1 MVEEFMPV
9 PQLCRLILTVYED
22 DLCNPTWLPP
32 EGGLNLA
39 KEGDY
44 AVLLDNKLGQTKF
57 DGGYV
62 HNGGR
67 GGGIVGVD
75 CGSESGQ
82 VGEQNQM
89 LCYCTCMSLNL
100 ADVINFVV
108 AARHDGCRW
117 WWWWCQWL
125 GMRDGGR
132 QLWIVNGCEKKGK
145 RNVGLPT
152 CRWFCLSQNGVV

>member
-9 PQLCRLILTVYED
+9 PQLCRLILMFMKMIFVTQPGHPLE
-22 DLCNPTWLPP
+22 
-32 EGGLNLA
+32 
-39 KEGDY
+39 
-44 AVLLDNKLGQTKF
+44 VLLDNKLGQTKF

-62 HNGGR
+62 HNGFDGGGR

-100 ADVINFVV
+100 ADVINLL
-108 AARHDGCRW
+108 AARHDGCR
-117 WWWWCQWL
+117 WWWCQWL

-145 RNVGLPT
+145 RKRKQCGAANLSLVLP
-152 CRWFCLSQNGVV
+152 

>member
-1 MVEEFMPV
+1 MQFCLITNLGRQSLMVDMFTM
-9 PQLCRLILTVYED
+9 
-22 DLCNPTWLPP
+22 
-32 EGGLNLA
+32 GLMVGFWCGVWVF
-39 KEGDY
+39 KGVGWQEP
-44 AVLLDNKLGQTKF
+44 KLYF
-57 DGGYV
+57 DICWAFTR
-62 HNGGR
+62 GR